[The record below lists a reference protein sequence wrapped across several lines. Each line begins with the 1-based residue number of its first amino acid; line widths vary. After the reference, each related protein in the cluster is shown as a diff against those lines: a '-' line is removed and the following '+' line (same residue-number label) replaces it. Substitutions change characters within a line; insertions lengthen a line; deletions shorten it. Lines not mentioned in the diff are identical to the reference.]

1 MYPSSVS
8 SSSCGDVST
17 TKSRSWASARSPTP
31 GSPTATSSRAS
42 PEPRAG
48 DSWAAGEGDG
58 PPFPLRR
65 LSRSPAEILRRK
77 AQLEGGVEA
86 QLEGGGVEVQ
96 HEASQEEEEGDNWLE
111 WGIRLRL
118 FYLEELGSARA
129 AARGLGELVEEMG
142 RLDHQ
147 LGVARQGLAIAK
159 EQRGLLEHR
168 LEVARRDKQGLASLM
183 EAQDQAA
190 LVQLARL
197 QGMLV
202 EAEGRLVEV
211 AMEEGVKVPSTA
223 FKRVFTPPRPTGVVL
238 PDLTRPP
245 PALPGATTALPGA
258 TPAFTSL
265 CALVGQVEELCQGEH
280 GARLVVERLRVG
292 SVEERRQVWRELGLP
307 STLTRHLASPSC
319 RPVISTLHRGLGA
332 ASTPTL
338 PPARSVICL

>member
-1 MYPSSVS
+1 M
-8 SSSCGDVST
+8 
-17 TKSRSWASARSPTP
+17 
-31 GSPTATSSRAS
+31 
-42 PEPRAG
+42 
-48 DSWAAGEGDG
+48 
-58 PPFPLRR
+58 
-65 LSRSPAEILRRK
+65 
-77 AQLEGGVEA
+77 EA

-147 LGVARQGLAIAK
+147 LGMARQGLAIAK

-280 GARLVVERLRVG
+280 GASLVVERLRVG
-292 SVEERRQVWRELGLP
+292 SVEERRQVWSELGPWADISFTALP
-307 STLTRHLASPSC
+307 AVGGPQPFE
-319 RPVISTLHRGLGA
+319 RPFGCQ
-332 ASTPTL
+332 
-338 PPARSVICL
+338 ARPK